1 MKVKKIQH
9 LRLLHLHPQPAL
21 NFKQGPKPLP

>member
-9 LRLLHLHPQPAL
+9 LRLLHLHLQPVL
-21 NFKQGPKPLP
+21 NIVHRLKPIP